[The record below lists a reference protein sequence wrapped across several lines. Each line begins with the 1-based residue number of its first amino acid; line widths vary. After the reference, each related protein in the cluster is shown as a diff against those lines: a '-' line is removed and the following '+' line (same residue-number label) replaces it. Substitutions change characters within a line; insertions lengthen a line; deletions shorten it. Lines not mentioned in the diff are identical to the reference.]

1 MNSKSSEKN
10 KKKRLKM
17 KTSIF
22 NPSLRTLRITVTNLQ
37 VQELISTT
45 DSDNGKKERNIFL
58 EQISQVFRAQKVD
71 LIQKSLLRKLLK
83 ISSVGG
89 PETLH

>member
-1 MNSKSSEKN
+1 
-10 KKKRLKM
+10 M

-58 EQISQVFRAQKVD
+58 EQISQVFRALKVE
-71 LIQKSLLRKLLK
+71 LIQKSLLRK
-83 ISSVGG
+83 
-89 PETLH
+89 